1 MAIYSFREEINVMKL
16 VGASKWFIRGPFF
29 VMGTIVSLMSAI
41 LVFLV
46 MWLSIAIASPRLTN
60 FLPEIS
66 LYGFFS
72 REWFVMFLVEL
83 VTGIAVMAVSTYLAT
98 NKYLKES

>member
-1 MAIYSFREEINVMKL
+1 
-16 VGASKWFIRGPFF
+16 
-29 VMGTIVSLMSAI
+29 
-41 LVFLV
+41 